1 MEKVVSK
8 KSFLK
13 YYGHL
18 SYLLIF
24 SLLIFT
30 FIMIIYLEDKSKQLN
45 IHIMPILGFLFLFFS
60 LWLAFKYAQ
69 TAYTI
74 KITRQTISFNSK
86 TYFITDIEK
95 LKLSGKHGGT
105 EGAAIY
111 FKDNTVKYIY
121 DDMYSNTAELKK
133 FLLSVTNPNNIEPVK
148 EKIINTNYNIGSVSF
163 KNFFIFSV
171 RGGFLCLLLVML
183 LIGLIQANPLF
194 NIVSYI
200 LFSVLVVA
208 LHIPLFYYFEI
219 SNNRL
224 IVKNHILFTRKRTY
238 NLDEISKI
246 SFEHTYGFPEALQIV
261 TKDYNSKKYFA
272 AGLYDSTWAS
282 LKETVEDLNINVED

>member
-1 MEKVVSK
+1 
-8 KSFLK
+8 
-13 YYGHL
+13 
-18 SYLLIF
+18 
-24 SLLIFT
+24 
-30 FIMIIYLEDKSKQLN
+30 
-45 IHIMPILGFLFLFFS
+45 MPVLGFLFLFFS

-69 TAYTI
+69 TAYKI

-86 TYFITDIEK
+86 TYLITDIEK
-95 LKLSGKHGGT
+95 LKLTGT
-105 EGAAIY
+105 QDYPVFGYGNKEGAAIY

-148 EKIINTNYNIGSVSF
+148 KKIINTNYNIGSVSF

-171 RGGFLCLLLVML
+171 RGGFFSLLLVML
-183 LIGLIQANPLF
+183 LIGLIQPNPIF

-219 SNNRL
+219 SDNRL

-238 NLDEISKI
+238 YLDEISKI
-246 SFEHTYGFPEALQIV
+246 SFEHTYGLPDALRIV
-261 TKDYNSKKYFA
+261 TKDYKSKKYFA
-272 AGLYDSTWAS
+272 ASLYDSTWAS
-282 LKETVEDLNINVED
+282 LKETLKELNINVEN

>member
-1 MEKVVSK
+1 
-8 KSFLK
+8 
-13 YYGHL
+13 
-18 SYLLIF
+18 
-24 SLLIFT
+24 
-30 FIMIIYLEDKSKQLN
+30 MIIYLEDQSKQLN
-45 IHIMPILGFLFLFFS
+45 VHIMPVLGFLFLFFS

-69 TAYTI
+69 TAYKI

-86 TYFITDIEK
+86 TYPITDIKK
-95 LKLSGKHGGT
+95 LKLTGT
-105 EGAAIY
+105 QNFPVFGYGNKEGAAVY
-111 FKDNTVKYIY
+111 FKDNTVNYIY

-171 RGGFLCLLLVML
+171 RGGFLSLLLVML

-200 LFSVLVVA
+200 LFSLLVVA

-219 SNNRL
+219 SNNKL

-238 NLDEISKI
+238 NLDDISKV
-246 SFEHTYGFPEALQIV
+246 SVEDSYGFPDALRIV

-272 AGLYDSTWAS
+272 ASLYNSTWAS
-282 LKETVEDLNINVED
+282 LKETLEELNINVEN